1 MNIFSSV
8 VIWTGEILS
17 FVIEFSEI
25 FLLKFFGV
33 NAETDSIVPTTEQQE
48 ESFEMVWEQK

>member
-33 NAETDSIVPTTEQQE
+33 NAETDSIVVTTELQE
-48 ESFEMVWEQK
+48 ESFEMV

>member
-17 FVIEFSEI
+17 LVIEFSEI
-25 FLLKFFGV
+25 FFGLNSQTESNV
-33 NAETDSIVPTTEQQE
+33 DTTEQQQE
-48 ESFEMVWEQK
+48 ESFEIV

>member
-25 FLLKFFGV
+25 FLLKFLGFKS
-33 NAETDSIVPTTEQQE
+33 ETDSNVPTKE
-48 ESFEMVWEQK
+48 ESFEMV

>member
-17 FVIEFSEI
+17 LVIEFTEI
-25 FLLKFFGV
+25 FLLKLLSL
-33 NAETDSIVPTTEQQE
+33 NSETVSNVDTTEQQE
-48 ESFEMVWEQK
+48 ESFEIV

>member
-8 VIWTGEILS
+8 VIWMSETLS

-33 NAETDSIVPTTEQQE
+33 NSETDCNVPTKEEPE
-48 ESFEMVWEQK
+48 ESFEMV